1 MGRVILTYKSGKTES
16 LKCKSKERAEEIAKK
31 RPNVIKWNFYA
42 DNERVPQKKREVL
55 PMPQSFEELDQMIR
69 QKGTF
74 Y

>member
-1 MGRVILTYKSGKTES
+1 MGRVILTYKSDKTES

-42 DNERVPQKKREVL
+42 DNERVPQKKREEL

>member
-55 PMPQSFEELDQMIR
+55 PMPQSFEELDQMMR

>member
-16 LKCKSKERAEEIAKK
+16 LRCKSKEKAEEIAKK

>member
-42 DNERVPQKKREVL
+42 ENERVPQKKREVL
-55 PMPQSFEELDQMIR
+55 PMPQSFEELDRMIR

>member
-42 DNERVPQKKREVL
+42 DNERVPQKKREEL

>member
-1 MGRVILTYKSGKTES
+1 MSRVILTYKSGKTES

-31 RPNVIKWNFYA
+31 RPSVVKWDFYA
-42 DNERVPQKKREVL
+42 GDERVPQRKREAL
-55 PMPQSFEELDQMIR
+55 PMPQSFEELDQMMR